1 MIKKLKHWF
10 LKPGNELLR
19 SVVCFISMVGMVIDI
34 LWVFSMPSDEFTTAT
49 FIGITSTFVLLFIS
63 WAILSYI
70 IEHDS

>member
-19 SVVCFISMVGMVIDI
+19 SVVCFVCMVGMVVDI
-34 LWVFSMPSDEFTTAT
+34 LWVYSLPSDEFTTAT
-49 FIGITSTFVLLFIS
+49 FLGITSTFVLLFLS
-63 WAILSYI
+63 WAILGYI

>member
-19 SVVCFISMVGMVIDI
+19 SVVCFISMSAMVVDM
-34 LWVFSMPSDEFTTAT
+34 LWVFSLPSDEFTTST
-49 FIGITSTFVLLFIS
+49 FLGVTSTLALLFIS
-63 WAILSYI
+63 WAILGYI

>member
-19 SVVCFISMVGMVIDI
+19 SVVCFVSMSAMAVDI
-34 LWVFSMPSDEFTTAT
+34 LWVSSLPSDEFTIEA
-49 FIGITSTFVLLFIS
+49 FLGITSTFVLLFIS
-63 WAILSYI
+63 WAILGYI

>member
-49 FIGITSTFVLLFIS
+49 FLGITSTFVLLFIS
-63 WAILSYI
+63 WAILGYI